1 MKLTVNI
8 ANKAAERKIT
18 ALLDELGLDYS
29 IDKDSS
35 SYKWWEDQLLVQ
47 ELHERSQRLKPGQ
60 DVGVT
65 FDEVK
70 RRLRSK

>member
-1 MKLTVNI
+1 MKLTINI
-8 ANKAAERKIT
+8 EGEAAERKIK
-18 ALLDELGLDYS
+18 ALLDKLGVEYS
-29 IDKDSS
+29 IDKDSQ

-47 ELHERSQRLKPGQ
+47 ELHERSQRLKSGQ

-70 RRLRSK
+70 RRLNSK

>member
-35 SYKWWEDQLLVQ
+35 SYKWWEDQLLVR
-47 ELHERSQRLKPGQ
+47 ELHERSQRLKSGQ

-70 RRLRSK
+70 GRLH

>member
-8 ANKAAERKIT
+8 VNKAAERKIT

-29 IDKDSS
+29 INKDSS
-35 SYKWWEDQLLVQ
+35 SYNWWEDQLLVQ
-47 ELHERSQRLKPGQ
+47 ELHERSQRLKSGQ